1 MNYESESQKLKGIR
15 REVFDFIMKEEPPV
29 ATNLGV
35 HEYDGKLPDGSR
47 EAQEE
52 KIRKFKDWLTE
63 LEKIDSGEL
72 EGEEKDSLKVGKH
85 ILNMRVYELDELR
98 KWESNPNHARVI
110 GTSLLPL
117 LKRNFAPLEERLR
130 SAKSRIEEIPEFLAD
145 ADDVVTDP
153 VELWVKI
160 GMESLERIPGFL
172 EVVLNTAKESDLPD
186 SEVKELENAVSSAK
200 KSLNSYGSLLED
212 KIKNAKE
219 EFAIGPE
226 KFSELLGK
234 EKLGYK
240 TNEIMKL
247 GKKYLDES
255 RSEMEKYAG
264 RIGDDLSVKNALD
277 KIEENT
283 PEDFDMALKWY
294 RESIYESKS
303 FVNNKNLATIPDNE
317 SIEVIETPGYLRN
330 LIPFAAYIPP
340 AKFDED
346 REGVYLVTPP
356 DDEED
361 LSRFAFWSIR
371 NTSVHEGYPGHHLQ
385 TSASA
390 ELDDEFTLLAR
401 ATETIEGW
409 AHYCE
414 EMMKQYGFDD
424 TPEARMIQMKD
435 RRWRAARIIAD
446 IKLSTGQFSYR
457 EGVEYMA
464 DTVDMAE
471 ESAEA
476 EVKRYTQNPSY
487 QLSYLLGKHK
497 IDLLK
502 EDVKEK
508 MGGDYRDRFF
518 HDKLIYGGSMPIKF
532 HRDRFNRIIN
542 KKDNGRS
549 WSGRRT

>member
-1 MNYESESQKLKGIR
+1 VNYEKESQKLRGIR
-15 REVFDFIMKEEPPV
+15 KEVFDFIMKAEPPA
-29 ATNLGV
+29 ATNMGI
-35 HEYDGKLPDGSR
+35 HEYDGELPDGSR

-52 KIRKFKDWLTE
+52 KIRKFKDWITE
-63 LEKIDSGEL
+63 LEKIDSQKL
-72 EGEEKDSLKVGKH
+72 EGREKESLKVGKH
-85 ILNMRVYELDELR
+85 VLNLRVYELDELR

-130 SAKSRIEEIPEFLAD
+130 SAKSRIEAIPEFLAD
-145 ADDVVTDP
+145 ADEMVTDP
-153 VELWVKI
+153 VELWIKI
-160 GMESLERIPGFL
+160 GLESLEKLPGL
-172 EVVLNTAKESDLPD
+172 MRVVLNTAQESELPE
-186 SEVKELENAVSSAK
+186 SEVDDLESAVSAAR
-200 KSLNSYGSLLED
+200 KSLDSYGSWLENQLKD
-212 KIKNAKE
+212 AKE
-219 EFAIGPE
+219 EFAIGSE
-226 KFSELLGK
+226 RFSELLRK
-234 EKLGYK
+234 EKLGYS
-240 TNEIMKL
+240 TDEIMDL
-247 GKKYLDES
+247 GKQYLDES
-255 RSEMEKYAG
+255 RSEMEKYAR
-264 RIGDDLSVKNALD
+264 RINDELSVRDAMD
-277 KIEENT
+277 RIEDNT
-283 PEDFDMALKWY
+283 PKDFDKALKWY
-294 RESIYESKS
+294 RESIYESRS
-303 FVNNKNLATIPDNE
+303 FVEKKNLATIPENE
-317 SIEVIETPGYLRN
+317 SIEVMETPDYLRN

-346 REGVYLVTPP
+346 RQGVYLVTPP
-356 DDEED
+356 GEGED

-371 NTSVHEGYPGHHLQ
+371 NTTVHEGYPGHHLQ
-385 TSASA
+385 MSASA
-390 ELDDEFTLLAR
+390 EINDEFTLLAR

-414 EMMKQYGFDD
+414 EMMKEYGFDD
-424 TPEARMIQMKD
+424 TPEARLIQMKD

-457 EGVEYMA
+457 DGVEFMA

-502 EDVKEK
+502 EDVREK

-542 KKDNGRS
+542 KKENI
-549 WSGRRT
+549 

>member
-1 MNYESESQKLKGIR
+1 MNYESESQKLKSIR

-47 EAQEE
+47 GAQEE
-52 KIRKFKDWLTE
+52 KVSKFKDWLTE

-160 GMESLERIPGFL
+160 GMESLERIPGLL

-219 EFAIGPE
+219 KFAIGSE
-226 KFSELLGK
+226 KFSKLLRK
-234 EKLGYK
+234 EKLGYE
-240 TNEIMKL
+240 TDEIMDL
-247 GKKYLDES
+247 GKDYLDES
-255 RSEMEKYAG
+255 RSEMEKYAR
-264 RIGDDLSVKNALD
+264 RINDELSVTDAMD
-277 KIEENT
+277 RIEDNT
-283 PEDFDMALKWY
+283 PEDFTKALKWY
-294 RESIYESKS
+294 RESIYESRS
-303 FVNNKNLATIPDNE
+303 FVNKKNLATIPDNE

-356 DDEED
+356 GEDEG

-371 NTSVHEGYPGHHLQ
+371 NTTVHEGYPGHHLQ
-385 TSASA
+385 MSASA
-390 ELDDEFTLLAR
+390 EIDDEFTLLAG

-424 TPEARMIQMKD
+424 TPEARLIQMKD

-457 EGVEYMA
+457 EGVEFMA

-502 EDVKEK
+502 EDVREK

-518 HDKLIYGGSMPIKF
+518 HDKLIYGGSIPIKF
-532 HRDRFNRIIN
+532 HRDRFNRIIG
-542 KKDNGRS
+542 KGEQ
-549 WSGRRT
+549 GV

>member
-1 MNYESESQKLKGIR
+1 MNYEESQKLKDIR
-15 REVFDFIMKEEPPV
+15 KEVFDFVMKAEPPA
-29 ATNLGV
+29 ATNMGI
-35 HEYDGKLPDGSR
+35 HKYDGELPDGSR
-47 EAQEE
+47 GAQEE
-52 KIRKFKDWLTE
+52 KIRKFKDWIAK
-63 LEKIDSGEL
+63 LEKIDSEKL

-85 ILNMRVYELDELR
+85 VLGLRVYELDELR

-117 LKRNFAPLEERLR
+117 LKRDFAPLEERLR
-130 SAKSRIEEIPEFLAD
+130 SAKSRIEAIPEFLAY
-145 ADDVVTDP
+145 ADEVVTDP
-153 VELWVKI
+153 VKLWVKI
-160 GMESLERIPGFL
+160 GLESLEKLPGL
-172 EVVLNTAKESDLPD
+172 MGVVLNTAEESELPE
-186 SEVKELENAVSSAK
+186 SEVRDLESAI
-200 KSLNSYGSLLED
+200 SEAREALDSYGSWLED
-212 KIKNAKE
+212 QLKDAKE

-226 KFSELLGK
+226 KFAELLRK
-234 EKLGYK
+234 EKLGYE
-240 TNEIMKL
+240 TDEIMDL
-247 GKKYLDES
+247 GKDYLDES
-255 RSEMEKYAG
+255 RSEMEKYAR
-264 RIGDDLSVKNALD
+264 RINDELSVTDAMD
-277 KIEENT
+277 RIEDNT
-283 PEDFDMALKWY
+283 PEDFAKALKWY
-294 RESIYESKS
+294 RESIYESRS
-303 FVNNKNLATIPDNE
+303 FVNKKNLATIPENE
-317 SIEVIETPGYLRN
+317 SIEVMETPDYLRN

-346 REGVYLVTPP
+346 RQGVYLVTPP
-356 DDEED
+356 GEDED

-371 NTSVHEGYPGHHLQ
+371 NTTVHEGYPGHHLQ
-385 TSASA
+385 MSASA
-390 ELDDEFTLLAR
+390 EIDDEFTLLAH

-424 TPEARMIQMKD
+424 TPEARLVQMKD

-446 IKLSTGQFSYR
+446 IKLSTGQFSYQ
-457 EGVEYMA
+457 EGVEFMA
-464 DTVDMAE
+464 DTVDMSE
-471 ESAEA
+471 KSAEA

-542 KKDNGRS
+542 KGEKGV
-549 WSGRRT
+549 

>member
-1 MNYESESQKLKGIR
+1 MKYEEESQKLKDIR
-15 REVFDFIMKEEPPV
+15 KEVFDFVMKAEPPA
-29 ATNLGV
+29 ATNMGI
-35 HEYDGKLPDGSR
+35 HEYDGELPDGSR
-47 EAQEE
+47 GAQEE
-52 KIRKFKDWLTE
+52 KIRKFKDWVAE
-63 LEKIDSGEL
+63 LEEIDSEKL

-85 ILNMRVYELDELR
+85 VLNLRIYELDELR

-117 LKRNFAPLEERLR
+117 LKRDFAPLEERLR
-130 SAKSRIEEIPEFLAD
+130 SAKSRIEAIPEFLAD
-145 ADDVVTDP
+145 ADEVVIDP
-153 VELWVKI
+153 VKLWVKI
-160 GMESLERIPGFL
+160 GLESLEKLPGL
-172 EVVLNTAKESDLPD
+172 MGVVLNTAEESELSE
-186 SEVKELENAVSSAK
+186 SEVRDLESAI
-200 KSLNSYGSLLED
+200 SGAREALDSYGSWLED
-212 KIKNAKE
+212 QLEDAKE

-226 KFSELLGK
+226 EFSELLRK
-234 EKLGYK
+234 EKLGYE
-240 TNEIMKL
+240 TDEIMDL
-247 GKKYLDES
+247 GKDYLDES
-255 RSEMEKYAG
+255 RSEMEKYAR
-264 RIGDDLSVKNALD
+264 RINDELSVTDAMD
-277 KIEENT
+277 RIEDNT
-283 PEDFDMALKWY
+283 PEDFAKALKWY
-294 RESIYESKS
+294 RESIYESRS
-303 FVNNKNLATIPDNE
+303 FVNKKNLATIPDNE
-317 SIEVIETPGYLRN
+317 SIEVMETPDYLRN

-346 REGVYLVTPP
+346 RQGVYLVTPP
-356 DDEED
+356 GEDEG

-371 NTSVHEGYPGHHLQ
+371 NTTVHEGYPGHHLQ
-385 TSASA
+385 MSASA
-390 ELDDEFTLLAR
+390 EIDDEFTLLAH

-424 TPEARMIQMKD
+424 TPEARLIQMKD

-457 EGVEYMA
+457 EGVEFMA

-502 EDVKEK
+502 EDVREK

-532 HRDRFNRIIN
+532 HRDRFNRIIS
-542 KKDNGRS
+542 KEEQGV
-549 WSGRRT
+549 

>member
-1 MNYESESQKLKGIR
+1 VNYEESQKLKDIR
-15 REVFDFIMKEEPPV
+15 KEVFDFVMKAEPPA
-29 ATNLGV
+29 ATNMGI
-35 HEYDGKLPDGSR
+35 HKYDGELPDGSR
-47 EAQEE
+47 GAQEE
-52 KIRKFKDWLTE
+52 KIRKFKDWIAK
-63 LEKIDSGEL
+63 LEKIDSEKL

-85 ILNMRVYELDELR
+85 VLGLRVYELDELR

-117 LKRNFAPLEERLR
+117 LKRDFAPLEERLR
-130 SAKSRIEEIPEFLAD
+130 SAKSRIEAIPEFLAY
-145 ADDVVTDP
+145 ADEVVTDP
-153 VELWVKI
+153 VKLWVKI
-160 GMESLERIPGFL
+160 GLESLEKLPGL
-172 EVVLNTAKESDLPD
+172 MGVVLNTAEESELPE
-186 SEVKELENAVSSAK
+186 SEVRDLESAI
-200 KSLNSYGSLLED
+200 SEAREALDSYGSWLED
-212 KIKNAKE
+212 QLKDAKE

-226 KFSELLGK
+226 KFAELLRK
-234 EKLGYK
+234 EKLGYE
-240 TNEIMKL
+240 TDEIMDL
-247 GKKYLDES
+247 GKDYLDES
-255 RSEMEKYAG
+255 RSEMEKYAR
-264 RIGDDLSVKNALD
+264 RINDELSVTDAMD
-277 KIEENT
+277 RIEDNT
-283 PEDFDMALKWY
+283 PEDFAKALKWY
-294 RESIYESKS
+294 RESIYESRS
-303 FVNNKNLATIPDNE
+303 FVNKKNLATIPENE
-317 SIEVIETPGYLRN
+317 SIEVMETPDYLRN

-346 REGVYLVTPP
+346 RQGVYLVTPP
-356 DDEED
+356 GEDED

-371 NTSVHEGYPGHHLQ
+371 NTTVHEGYPGHHLQ
-385 TSASA
+385 MSASA
-390 ELDDEFTLLAR
+390 EIDDEFTLLAH

-424 TPEARMIQMKD
+424 TPEARLVQMKD

-446 IKLSTGQFSYR
+446 IKLSTGQFSYQ
-457 EGVEYMA
+457 EGVEFMA
-464 DTVDMAE
+464 DTVDMSE
-471 ESAEA
+471 KSAEA

-542 KKDNGRS
+542 KGEKGV
-549 WSGRRT
+549 

>member
-1 MNYESESQKLKGIR
+1 MKYEEESQKLKDIR
-15 REVFDFIMKEEPPV
+15 KEVFDFVMKAEPPA
-29 ATNLGV
+29 ATNMGI
-35 HEYDGKLPDGSR
+35 HKYDGELPDGSR
-47 EAQEE
+47 GAQEE
-52 KIRKFKDWLTE
+52 KIRKFKDWVAE
-63 LEKIDSGEL
+63 LEEIDSEKL

-85 ILNMRVYELDELR
+85 VLNLRIYELDELR

-117 LKRNFAPLEERLR
+117 LKRDFAPLEERLR
-130 SAKSRIEEIPEFLAD
+130 SAKSRIEAIPEFLAD
-145 ADDVVTDP
+145 ADEVVIDP
-153 VELWVKI
+153 VKLWVKI
-160 GMESLERIPGFL
+160 GLESLEKLPGL
-172 EVVLNTAKESDLPD
+172 MGVVLNTAEESELSE
-186 SEVKELENAVSSAK
+186 SEVRDLESAI
-200 KSLNSYGSLLED
+200 SGAREALDSYGSWLED
-212 KIKNAKE
+212 QLEDAKE

-226 KFSELLGK
+226 KFSELLRK
-234 EKLGYK
+234 EKLGYE
-240 TNEIMKL
+240 TDEIMDL
-247 GKKYLDES
+247 GKDYLDES
-255 RSEMEKYAG
+255 RSEMEKYAR
-264 RIGDDLSVKNALD
+264 RINDELSVTDAMD
-277 KIEENT
+277 RIEDNT
-283 PEDFDMALKWY
+283 PEDFAKALKWY
-294 RESIYESKS
+294 RESIYESRS
-303 FVNNKNLATIPDNE
+303 FVNKKNLATIPDNE
-317 SIEVIETPGYLRN
+317 SIEVMETPDYLRN

-346 REGVYLVTPP
+346 RQGVYLVTPP
-356 DDEED
+356 GEDEG

-371 NTSVHEGYPGHHLQ
+371 NTTVHEGYPGHHLQ
-385 TSASA
+385 MSASA
-390 ELDDEFTLLAR
+390 EIDDEFTLLAH

-424 TPEARMIQMKD
+424 TPEARLIQMKD

-457 EGVEYMA
+457 EGVEFMA

-502 EDVKEK
+502 EDVREK

-532 HRDRFNRIIN
+532 HRDRFNRIIS
-542 KKDNGRS
+542 KGEQ
-549 WSGRRT
+549 GV

>member
-1 MNYESESQKLKGIR
+1 MNYEEESQKLKDIR
-15 REVFDFIMKEEPPV
+15 KEVFDFIMKTEPPA
-29 ATNLGV
+29 ATNMGL

-47 EAQEE
+47 GAQEE

-72 EGEEKDSLKVGKH
+72 EGAEKDSLKVGRH
-85 ILNMRVYELDELR
+85 ILNLRVYELDELR

-130 SAKSRIEEIPEFLAD
+130 SAKSRIEEIPGFLAD
-145 ADDVVTDP
+145 ADEVVTEP
-153 VELWVKI
+153 IELWVKI
-160 GMESLERIPGFL
+160 GMDSLEKLPGL
-172 EVVLNTAKESDLPD
+172 MGVVLNTAKESKLPD
-186 SEVKELENAVSSAK
+186 DEVKGLENAIAEAK
-200 KSLNSYGSLLED
+200 KSLDSYGSWLED
-212 KIKNAKE
+212 QLKGARK

-226 KFSELLGK
+226 KFAELLRK
-234 EKLGYK
+234 EKLGYE
-240 TNEIMKL
+240 TDEIMEL
-247 GKKYLDES
+247 GKDYLDES
-255 RSEMEKYAG
+255 RSAMEKFAG
-264 RIGDDLSVKNALD
+264 RMHGDLSVKNALD
-277 KIEENT
+277 KIEANT
-283 PEDFDMALKWY
+283 PEDFAKALKWY
-294 RESIYESKS
+294 RESIYESRS
-303 FVNNKNLATIPDNE
+303 FVNNKNLATIPANE
-317 SIEVIETPGYLRN
+317 SIEVMETPGYLRN

-346 REGVYLVTPP
+346 RQGVYLVTPP
-356 DDEED
+356 GEGED

-371 NTSVHEGYPGHHLQ
+371 NTTVHEGYPGHHLQ
-385 TSASA
+385 MSASA
-390 ELDDEFTLLAR
+390 EIDDEFTLLAH
-401 ATETIEGW
+401 ATETVEGW

-424 TPEARMIQMKD
+424 TPEARLIQMKD

-457 EGVEYMA
+457 EGVEFMA

-471 ESAEA
+471 EYAEA

-502 EDVKEK
+502 EDVKRK

-532 HRDRFNRIIN
+532 HRDRFNRIIG
-542 KKDNGRS
+542 KEKTDQL
-549 WSGRRT
+549 